1 MPASGRKEI
10 AAAKERE
17 VWRTKYSI
25 KKPEPDMFEDRYD

>member
-1 MPASGRKEI
+1 MPASEHKEI
-10 AAAKERE
+10 AAKERE